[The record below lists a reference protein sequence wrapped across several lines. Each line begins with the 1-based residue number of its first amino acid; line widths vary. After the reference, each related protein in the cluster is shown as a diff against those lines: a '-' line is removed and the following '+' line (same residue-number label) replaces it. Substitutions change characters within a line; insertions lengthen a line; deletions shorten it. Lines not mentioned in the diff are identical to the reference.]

1 MSAVLLFILSFPDAT
16 AEREIS
22 GYICIS
28 AAVLAI
34 GIIDRLGYDF
44 LIMHDEIPLQYNI
57 FISTIGNVN
66 FWAGYLSIIIPFF
79 MLAVLFTKNRFARF
93 FIYLLFACSI
103 FQSVYHADKYDLHR
117 NWHCSIICCMVFTL
131 QSQSSE
137 KIFAINGILF
147 AIAGGIAEVL
157 WKHPCTPRAIDTD
170 SVSKL
175 LFGTP
180 SVSGSGYSWNSNH
193 FAVPAGDGFSRKNTD
208 KDGYMCGACV
218 E

>member
-1 MSAVLLFILSFPDAT
+1 MIVCSVIVYFI
-16 AEREIS
+16 IS
-22 GYICIS
+22 RCYSGKGDLWVYLYFGT

-66 FWAGYLSIIIPFF
+66 FWAGYLSIIIPFLCWHRCLRKTGLHGF
-79 MLAVLFTKNRFARF
+79 
-93 FIYLLFACSI
+93 YLSAFACGI

-137 KIFAINGILF
+137 NLAINGILF

-175 LFGTP
+175 LLAHRL
-180 SVSGSGYSWNSNH
+180 YL
-193 FAVPAGDGFSRKNTD
+193 VPGIL
-208 KDGYMCGACV
+208 
-218 E
+218 EW